1 MPSLLPKFS
10 QCVFC
15 TFSVVENEGA
25 STLLSDDGYII
36 IRNYIFNIFMIFLG
50 KKVKLSLHQAVEA
63 HRLLTNPAE
72 LSRFSIPVGAH
83 PNLSCS
89 YAIIR

>member
-1 MPSLLPKFS
+1 
-10 QCVFC
+10 
-15 TFSVVENEGA
+15 
-25 STLLSDDGYII
+25 
-36 IRNYIFNIFMIFLG
+36 MIFLG